1 MYNAQYHHKLLAGMV
16 DKGVEFF
23 VHQNEV
29 KCIHDGK
36 VYVYDDFPEWIISLI
51 QDDMIKYPEAIKALA
66 SWENLHPSEYTR
78 QYIYCRF
85 GGIDFE
91 PDINAQKEV
100 QYAEYFDCGLRGSCK
115 YEGKLCCAIRT
126 ESGQHLTKTEI
137 EVLKRVDKSYK
148 VIADDMNISI
158 DTVNS
163 HMQNIRKKTGLAGV
177 AELAIYATKK
187 GII

>member
-1 MYNAQYHHKLLAGMV
+1 MLNAAHHSKLLAGMV

-36 VYVYDDFPEWIISLI
+36 VFAFDEFPEWIVALI
-51 QDDMIKYPEAIKALA
+51 QDDMLKYPEAIQALA
-66 SWENLHPSEYTR
+66 SWENLHSSEYTR

-91 PDINAQKEV
+91 PDINANREV
-100 QYAEYFDCGLRGSCK
+100 QYAEFFDCGLRGQCK
-115 YEGKLCCAIRT
+115 YEGKLCCNIKVDY
-126 ESGQHLTKTEI
+126 GHITKTEI
-137 EVLKRVDKSYK
+137 EYLKRVGKSNK
-148 VIADDMNISI
+148 VIADEMNISV
-158 DTVNS
+158 DTVSS
-163 HMQNIRKKTGLAGV
+163 HSQNIMRKTGLGSKV
-177 AELAIYATKK
+177 ELAIFATRK